1 MAVRFNSGIDYGQV
15 GESIERDLQRAGQF
29 VTAGF
34 GIAQDIRIQ
43 EQKFANTVLE
53 NIESLKDEGDL
64 AHQAAIAGKVDELY
78 NKAKTEI
85 YKYRTTKKGKVKF
98 DGYDFDP
105 ETLRGIKNDA
115 RQIKNA
121 ALRSEQAR
129 QAYDQYI
136 RVINADDT
144 INQRAAIEAL
154 DAKFKDPSILFK
166 GDSTS
171 PDNIALAFSDIVEQ
185 NVNPQMAVRK
195 AANTFVTGRTT
206 DIGVSTADGR
216 SEVVKYNVDYLTPN
230 KFEQGKMTSF
240 TWNEDKL
247 QETAAQMRASR
258 PAMMRMSQEEVVG
271 YLKEQLDPLRQL
283 RYAEPKREVVKPTEA
298 DTKRLLEANR
308 YQDTVKAF
316 QGVGSIINKGEY
328 PSAEDYARISR
339 SAGKEALKNIEFVNL
354 KDIKEEYNQ
363 GEESILEI
371 LNEINKKEANKGF
384 GSKKKLITEF
394 LNKYNESKETVRV
407 TGGLEALI
415 KEAEDKVGKDYEEEF
430 SKITD
435 AYSNIQPLQ
444 DYVTKDFGILVKD
457 KRGKDTKRIFVE
469 SSNDLTAFSSTVF
482 DVPLTFSTE
491 GQQQTRVTGE
501 LDD

>member
-15 GESIERDLQRAGQF
+15 GESIERDLQKAGQF

-195 AANTFVTGRTT
+195 AANTFITGRTT

-247 QETAAQMRASR
+247 QETASQMRASR

-316 QGVGSIINKGEY
+316 QGVGSVINKGEY
-328 PSAEDYARISR
+328 PSAQDYARINR
-339 SAGKEALKNIEFVNL
+339 SAGKEALKNVEFVNL
-354 KDIKEEYNQ
+354 PDIKQEYEQ
-363 GEESILEI
+363 GSENILEV
-371 LNEINKKEANKGF
+371 LRGMDNKEVN
-384 GSKKKLITEF
+384 KLITQYE
-394 LNKYNESKETVRV
+394 ESGETAKV
-407 TGGLEALI
+407 TTGLETLI
-415 KEAEDKVGKDYEEEF
+415 EGAREILGEKSSYEDDF
-430 SKITD
+430 ASIDD
-435 AYSNIQPLQ
+435 AYSAIQPLQ
-444 DYVTKDFGILVKD
+444 QYVTKDFGILVKD

-469 SSNDLTAFSSTVF
+469 SSDDLTAFSSTVF

-491 GQQQTRVTGE
+491 GQKQTIPGF
-501 LDD
+501 

>member
-15 GESIERDLQRAGQF
+15 GESIERDLQKAGQF

-64 AHQAAIAGKVDELY
+64 AHQGAIAGKVEELY
-78 NKAKTEI
+78 NKAKESI

-98 DGYDFDP
+98 DGFDFDP

-144 INQRAAIEAL
+144 INQTAAIKAL

-171 PDNIALAFSDIVEQ
+171 PDNIALTFSDIVEQ

-195 AANTFVTGRTT
+195 AANTFVTGRAT
-206 DIGVSTADGR
+206 DIGVSTSDGR

-283 RYAEPKREVVKPTEA
+283 RYAEPKVQMVKPTEG
-298 DTKRLLEANR
+298 DIKRAESVRSYERA
-308 YQDTVKAF
+308 VSAF
-316 QGVGSIINKGEY
+316 DEVGRAIDRGEEMTDALQAKIQSGVGK
-328 PSAEDYARISR
+328 D
-339 SAGKEALKNIEFVNL
+339 ALKNIDFVSL
-354 KDIKEEYNQ
+354 EDIKSDYNT
-363 GEESILEI
+363 GEGEIIKALESIDDKDV
-371 LNEINKKEANKGF
+371 NKFISEYQGL
-384 GSKKKLITEF
+384 GSIAKSTTGLRSLIDKVEEE
-394 LNKYNESKETVRV
+394 LGDSSKYQ
-407 TGGLEALI
+407 EALESI
-415 KEAEDKVGKDYEEEF
+415 EELYTTIE
-430 SKITD
+430 
-435 AYSNIQPLQ
+435 PLQ
-444 DYVTKDFGILVKD
+444 QYVTKDYGILIKD
-457 KRGKDTKRIFVE
+457 NRGKEKKFKFIE
-469 SSNDLTAFSSTVF
+469 SSDDLNNFSTSVF
-482 DVPLTFSTE
+482 DIPLSIDLQAKKQAVPNF
-491 GQQQTRVTGE
+491 
-501 LDD
+501 

>member
-78 NKAKTEI
+78 NKAKESI

-98 DGYDFDP
+98 DGFDFDP
-105 ETLRGIKNDA
+105 ETLREIKNQA
-115 RQIKNA
+115 RNIKNA

-258 PAMMRMSQEEVVG
+258 PAMMKMSQEEVVG

-308 YQDTVKAF
+308 YQDTVQAF
-316 QGVGSIINKGEY
+316 QGVGSVINKGEY
-328 PSAEDYARISR
+328 PSAQDYARINR
-339 SAGKEALKNIEFVNL
+339 SAGKEALKNVEFVNL
-354 KDIKEEYNQ
+354 PDIKQEYNQ
-363 GEESILEI
+363 GEESILEV
-371 LNEINKKEANKGF
+371 LREMDNKEVN
-384 GSKKKLITEF
+384 KLITQYE
-394 LNKYNESKETVRV
+394 ESGETAKV
-407 TGGLEALI
+407 TTGLETLI
-415 KEAEDKVGKDYEEEF
+415 EGARDILGEKSSYEDDF
-430 SKITD
+430 ASIDD
-435 AYSNIQPLQ
+435 AYSAIQPLQ
-444 DYVTKDFGILVKD
+444 QYVTKDFGILVKD

-469 SSNDLTAFSSTVF
+469 SSDDLTAFSSTVF

-491 GQQQTRVTGE
+491 GQKQTIPGF
-501 LDD
+501 